1 MNGREFPPAWA
12 KSRTNQ
18 PVNKPTAGRVCAGR
32 HHLLGDQHL
41 FALAVPFAF
50 GCFHGLEGGSQMST
64 VGQERSS
71 AEPGFRIYPRT
82 DCEERFTVVTPNG
95 CALPL
100 RPLWENEAQFLV
112 DTLNVFVEE

>member
-1 MNGREFPPAWA
+1 
-12 KSRTNQ
+12 
-18 PVNKPTAGRVCAGR
+18 
-32 HHLLGDQHL
+32 
-41 FALAVPFAF
+41 
-50 GCFHGLEGGSQMST
+50 MST

-71 AEPGFRIYPRT
+71 AEPGFRIYPRA